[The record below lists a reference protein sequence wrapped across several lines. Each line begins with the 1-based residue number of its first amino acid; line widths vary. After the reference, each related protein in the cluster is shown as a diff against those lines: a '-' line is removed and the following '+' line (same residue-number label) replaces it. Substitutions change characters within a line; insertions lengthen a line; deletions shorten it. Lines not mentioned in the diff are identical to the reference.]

1 MVVEWCGRQNW
12 PKGQVFQAEIGS
24 AGGSQRT
31 CLRGTSRRRSHTRY
45 TNLSTSRR
53 VFWQKEQRRGSAR
66 RRVTVSLDAPI
77 IFDSKDNPGACTE
90 CLLIQFVPPE
100 HRGQKIPCRHIPLNE
115 AEETTD
121 SLYRTGT
128 QGELE
133 EALGSWLRAT
143 IKRLEGERA
152 FSARSLLLPKR
163 IRQSYD
169 IRPID
174 TST

>member
-1 MVVEWCGRQNW
+1 MTKDDREVLEVLKFELEFLEKGGYGRSPRAAW
-12 PKGQVFQAEIGS
+12 RPTLIFEDS
-24 AGGSQRT
+24 PT
-31 CLRGTSRRRSHTRY
+31 CM
-45 TNLSTSRR
+45 N
-53 VFWQKEQRRGSAR
+53 
-66 RRVTVSLDAPI
+66 
-77 IFDSKDNPGACTE
+77 FDSKDNPGPCTE

-100 HRGQKIPCRHIPLNE
+100 HCGQKIPCRHIPLNE
-115 AEETTD
+115 AAETPD